1 MPTSDRIPRHF
12 IGAVPDEW
20 QLFSDTATDY
30 DIGAPIGFGASS
42 IVYQAVFK
50 PPNAPYPVPCALKV
64 LDLDRLP
71 QHPLRLLQRET
82 QLMSL
87 SKHPNVL
94 RVRGTW
100 MTGHKLY
107 IALRLMNAGSA
118 ADVMHYGWPGG
129 MEEEVVKCVLKQAL
143 EGINYLHI
151 NGFIH
156 RDVKAAN
163 LLIDDDGT
171 VLLGDL
177 GVAAFLGDGD
187 DTTSQPKPSS
197 STQPPHRPPNVIG
210 KRKSFVGTPC
220 WMAPEVINRKQYDAS
235 ADIWSFGITAL
246 ELAQGRAPR
255 SREPPHAVL
264 LHIVTSTPPTLD
276 RDAGPH
282 KYSRAFQE
290 IVERCLM
297 KDPARRPSAAE
308 LLATPFFRNAKKKG
322 YLVGTILKGLP
333 PLAQRQER
341 RKQPSI
347 LSPRTLDSWDFS
359 SVTTSPTTS
368 LYSPPGS
375 GMYHRPRHPF
385 EHTLSER
392 LVVLEG
398 EVANGEV
405 VKAHGDGD
413 GDEDASESGER
424 AAGAPADVEQ
434 QAKGYRGTS
443 QHAPRPHS
451 AAHSHSHSHRQS
463 GSGSGYSHS
472 RSRGVSW
479 ADDDAGV
486 VENGSVAGVVDGEKK
501 GEKEDEV
508 KESDDPSQSS
518 TSTPPQAHDEP
529 PHLTTNTPPSPPSPP
544 PSTSTHTTPK
554 PAQPLPVPVS
564 KSRTALPPSDSQ
576 TSTTPPTKLWRR
588 LIGKQDDAEGSGGN
602 GGSGGES
609 IRKRM
614 LNGVL
619 GVRKTSS
626 TFGLSSSPS
635 SD

>member
-1 MPTSDRIPRHF
+1 MPSSVRTPRSF

-20 QLFSDTATDY
+20 QLYSDNASDY
-30 DIGAPIGFGASS
+30 TIGPSIGFGASS
-42 IVYQAVFK
+42 IVYQAEFR
-50 PPNAPYPVPCALKV
+50 PPDAPQSIPCALKV

-129 MEEEVVKCVLKQAL
+129 MEEEVVRCILKQAL

-177 GVAAFLGDGD
+177 GVAAFLGDNE
-187 DTTSQPKPSS
+187 DTTAQKPNG
-197 STQPPHRPPNVIG
+197 RPGAIG

-255 SREPPHAVL
+255 SREPPHSVL
-264 LHIVTSTPPTLD
+264 LHIVTNTPPTLD
-276 RDAGPH
+276 REAGPH

-290 IVERCLM
+290 MVERCLN
-297 KDPARRPSAAE
+297 KDPSQRPTAAE
-308 LLATPFFRNAKKKG
+308 LLQTPFFKAAKKKG
-322 YLVGTILKGLP
+322 YLVNTILKGLP
-333 PLAQRQER
+333 PLAKRQER

-347 LSPRTLDSWDFS
+347 ISPRTLDSWDFS
-359 SVTTSPTTS
+359 GTSSPTTS
-368 LYSPPGS
+368 VYGPPA
-375 GMYHRPRHPF
+375 YRHRPLDFPLALYEF
-385 EHTLSER
+385 
-392 LVVLEG
+392 EG
-398 EVANGEV
+398 ENGENR
-405 VKAHGDGD
+405 D
-413 GDEDASESGER
+413 
-424 AAGAPADVEQ
+424 
-434 QAKGYRGTS
+434 GTS
-443 QHAPRPHS
+443 ENRGRDEGALVDAEQEHDSGRQITPQHAPRPHS
-451 AAHSHSHSHRQS
+451 AAPSPHPHSRDHSHHST
-463 GSGSGYSHS
+463 S
-472 RSRGVSW
+472 RTHSRGVSW
-479 ADDDAGV
+479 ADDREASGGV
-486 VENGSVAGVVDGEKK
+486 GGSGSVVQAESVSVGSVA
-501 GEKEDEV
+501 
-508 KESDDPSQSS
+508 ESAAERKSAPLSS
-518 TSTPPQAHDEP
+518 GAIDIPY
-529 PHLTTNTPPSPPSPP
+529 PSPSPNPADITPAATQDATPTTTQPIPVPVP
-544 PSTSTHTTPK
+544 PSTRGASDDSSPS
-554 PAQPLPVPVS
+554 PSGS
-564 KSRTALPPSDSQ
+564 KISG
-576 TSTTPPTKLWRR
+576 WRR
-588 LIGKQDDAEGSGGN
+588 LIGSDGSPED
-602 GGSGGES
+602 SL
-609 IRKRM
+609 RKKM
-614 LNGVL
+614 FGGVL
-619 GVRKTSS
+619 AGGKR
-626 TFGLSSSPS
+626 LSSSFG